1 MGGNTDMVVVVTN
14 LTTSLEVNLWVFI
27 DLSYQK

>member
-14 LTTSLEVNLWVFI
+14 LTASLEVNLGVFV

>member
-1 MGGNTDMVVVVTN
+1 MGGNTDMVVVAN
-14 LTTSLEVNLWVFI
+14 LTTSLEVNLWVFV